1 MSPMHR
7 MRTANSRP
15 HHPRKFPF
23 DFEETL
29 RFRDMCC
36 ASTAANANGARAL
49 RAFVVARRSAS
60 PFGERRRRRAT
71 RVTRVSKAD
80 VWPGRRCAPSASVA
94 SVWSEPSRQSDV
106 RDSVRPSVSQPV
118 GQTVPVPFWGDC
130 RRSRVRPVSVYRIS
144 VALLADSYRVGQT
157 TITAP

>member
-29 RFRDMCC
+29 RFRDMCVRLL
-36 ASTAANANGARAL
+36 STANANGARAL

-60 PFGERRRRRAT
+60 PFGERLRRRAT

-106 RDSVRPSVSQPV
+106 RDSVRPSVSQSV
-118 GQTVPVPFWGDC
+118 RQCPF
-130 RRSRVRPVSVYRIS
+130 RSGGTAVDRVSASCQCIVFRWRCSRIRI
-144 VALLADSYRVGQT
+144 ALAKQR
-157 TITAP
+157 